1 MLSETEKL
9 MDKRMRLV
17 CIGAFISAALGIC
30 YLFSGFG
37 SKSWWLL
44 ALGCYYCILGLLE
57 SVILSSVEGKR
68 RLVKFTG
75 WALILLSVP
84 LGGIVALSLVAERG
98 HRFSLVSMLAIAVL
112 AFVKITLATVNLI
125 KSRNYDSEKNTAL
138 RSVLFVDGLVSIFAL
153 QRSMLVTF
161 GGMTPREAIAMNLST
176 GLSVWIVVF
185 LIGVCLVIR
194 NAKL

>member
-1 MLSETEKL
+1 

-30 YLFSGFG
+30 YLFFGFG

-84 LGGIVALSLVAERG
+84 LGGIVALSVVAERG

-176 GLSVWIVVF
+176 GLSVWIVAF

>member
-1 MLSETEKL
+1 

-30 YLFSGFG
+30 YLLFGFG
-37 SKSWWLL
+37 LKSWWLL

-98 HRFSLVSMLAIAVL
+98 HRFSLVFMLAIAVL

-125 KSRNYDSEKNTAL
+125 KSRNYGSEKNTAL

-161 GGMTPREAIAMNLST
+161 DGMTQREAIAMNLST
-176 GLSVWIVVF
+176 GLSVWIVAF